1 VSAQSPPPTP
11 NSSRFTVARP
21 ESSAGLPGVQVKWS
35 ATGRLTPRRVRVPS
49 ATYPS
54 PTARKRSATY
64 VARANLPTLKKSLPA
79 SVETR
84 VVEPLGVEAQLRV
97 ESAEAA
103 AEHLA
108 VVLRGEGERG
118 ARRLHVVGGAGG
130 GGHHRHQHGGD
141 GGGGGEPRRHGPGPR
156 VRGCACGVG
165 AASAPG
171 FRRARSGGATAPRR
185 RAAPPVRP
193 AAGTAVHARR
203 ARGRPAIHSGR
214 GAWAW

>member
-1 VSAQSPPPTP
+1 LSYAATPPVVSTRSTFCTDAAPTQIYTLSLHDALP
-11 NSSRFTVARP
+11 ISVGVAGRG
-21 ESSAGLPGVQVKWS
+21 AGELD
-35 ATGRLTPRRVRVPS
+35 RHF
-49 ATYPS
+49 
-54 PTARKRSATY
+54 
-64 VARANLPTLKKSLPA
+64 
-79 SVETR
+79 ETR

-203 ARGRPAIHSGR
+203 ARG
-214 GAWAW
+214 